1 METAPI
7 DFGINV
13 VNNVVHTVFQGILN
27 NINDIMNDIIDKIS
41 QESSIFWT
49 TMSCFV
55 LWMTL
60 SLMSNSF
67 AIS

>member
-41 QESSIFWT
+41 QESLNDNVMFCVMNDTVVNVEQLCHKLDS
-49 TMSCFV
+49 
-55 LWMTL
+55 
-60 SLMSNSF
+60 
-67 AIS
+67 